1 MVVRRTRRFIRLIP
15 RMGTPRAC
23 PTITELER
31 PGLQCSA
38 RDHGAP
44 NSTIYPTD
52 VGNNEIFAVNPTS
65 GDRTAVSGNG
75 VGGVTFG
82 GLTYGIADYPT
93 VASVPEPSSV
103 VLLGMGIDGL
113 LPYQRRTADHR
124 DRRDAQWRLGRR
136 PEWVPIRWRASAG
149 LPAGRARIARPF
161 ALDSLTFRSRTGC
174 YLIPTKL

>member
-1 MVVRRTRRFIRLIP
+1 M
-15 RMGTPRAC
+15 
-23 PTITELER
+23 
-31 PGLQCSA
+31 
-38 RDHGAP
+38 AP

-113 LPYQRRTADHR
+113 LLYQRR
-124 DRRDAQWRLGRR
+124 RRS
-136 PEWVPIRWRASAG
+136 P
-149 LPAGRARIARPF
+149 
-161 ALDSLTFRSRTGC
+161 RST
-174 YLIPTKL
+174 